1 MKKKFSTH
9 WKSSKQPR
17 KQRKYL
23 ANAPLH
29 LRNKFVS
36 INLSKELR
44 KKQGKRNIPAKK
56 GDKVKIFSGKFKGKT
71 GKILIVNLKTSKIIV
86 EEIQV
91 KKQDGSKASV
101 KLQPS
106 NLQIIELADRKFKPK
121 KEINKEEKTKE
132 EREVHANS
140 KRNSEETKNKDN
152 SKDKTGGN
160 KK

>member
-1 MKKKFSTH
+1 MKQKFSTH
-9 WKSSKQPR
+9 WKASKQPR
-17 KQRKYL
+17 KQRKYR

-29 LRNKFVS
+29 LRKEFVS

-44 KKQGKRNIPAKK
+44 KKVGKRNIPAKK
-56 GDKVKIFSGKFKGKT
+56 GDKVKIFIGKFKGKT
-71 GKILIVNLKTSKIIV
+71 GKILTVNLKTSKIIV

-106 NLQIIELADRKFKPK
+106 NLQIIEMADRKFKEK
-121 KEINKEEKTKE
+121 KETVKKDKQKEEK
-132 EREVHANS
+132 N
-140 KRNSEETKNKDN
+140 KNEK
-152 SKDKTGGN
+152 SKDKNKEQEN